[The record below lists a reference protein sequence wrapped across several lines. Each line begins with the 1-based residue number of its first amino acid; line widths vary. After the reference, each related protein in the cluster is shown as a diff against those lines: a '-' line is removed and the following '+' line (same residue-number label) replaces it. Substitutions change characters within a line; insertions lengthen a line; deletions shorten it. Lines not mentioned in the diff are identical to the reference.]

1 MKPILQMIKKHSS
14 TILCLVAAGGV
25 VTTAVLAAKETPKAV
40 QLLNKA
46 KEDNKELTKTDTV
59 KTVAPAYIPAVI
71 SGVLTVTCIFGA
83 NVLNKKQQAAITSA
97 YALLSSNYKRYS
109 GKLKE
114 LYGEEAHKNIL
125 EALAVEKADKVPIYA
140 ECCCGECSLGFEDT
154 DEEKILFFDSYSE
167 RYFESTISQ
176 VLQAEYHLNRNFA
189 ISGDVTLNDFYLFLG
204 IDKIDGGDNVGWSTL
219 GGYCWIDFANIPSK
233 LEDGTEYHIISSIF
247 APEDCSEEFE

>member
-1 MKPILQMIKKHSS
+1 MKPILQIIKKHSS

-25 VTTAVLAAKETPKAV
+25 ITTAVLAAKETPKAI
-40 QLLNKA
+40 QLLSKA
-46 KEDNKELTKTDTV
+46 KEENDGLTKTDIV
-59 KTVAPAYIPAVI
+59 KAVAPAYIPAVI
-71 SGVLTVTCIFGA
+71 TGVLTVTCIFGA

-125 EALAVEKADKVPIYA
+125 EAMAVEKAEKVPIYA
-140 ECCCGECSLGFEDT
+140 ECWCSEYTLGFENT
-154 DEEKILFFDSYSE
+154 NEEKLLFYDSYSE

-189 ISGDVTLNDFYLFLG
+189 IGRDVTLNDFYLFLG
-204 IDKIDGGDNVGWSTL
+204 IDKIDGGDDIGWSTMD
-219 GGYCWIDFANIPSK
+219 GYCWIDFSNISSK
-233 LEDGTEYHIISSIF
+233 LDDGTDYYIITTAF
-247 APEDCSEEFE
+247 CPEDFSIEYD